1 MTKSTREWGPLLL
14 RVFLGCVLIYGTQDN
29 VFHPE
34 RMQEFAGFL
43 ASNGFPV
50 PLASAYLSAWAQF
63 LCGILIVI
71 GLLTRIAAGIMV
83 INFIVAL
90 LMVHTS
96 LPFSA
101 NISPLAMLFISMF
114 LVLYGPTILSVDN
127 RGWTSRPGFVIKG
140 SAISD

>member
-1 MTKSTREWGPLLL
+1 MKSTREWGPLLL
-14 RVFLGCVLIYGTQDN
+14 RLFLGFVLIYGTQDN

-43 ASNGFPV
+43 ASNGFPM

-63 LCGILIVI
+63 VCGILIIV
-71 GLLTRIAAGIMV
+71 GLMTRIAAGIMV

-101 NISPLAMLFISMF
+101 NISPLSMLFMSTF
-114 LVLYGPTILSVDN
+114 FVLYGPGILSVDGS
-127 RGWTSRPGFVIKG
+127 RWTSRRGFVIKG
-140 SAISD
+140 RAISE